1 MRKYVS
7 LGMKRDDCLSLANLT
22 KHAYYYRPKGREN
35 AGIKA
40 SNETLFYLSE
50 DQVFIKVP
58 NSRVMDE
65 IVFALLDPDM
75 NYGYKAMTAHLQL
88 RGYVINHKKVYRLME
103 ENNLLQDARKKST
116 KIYVKYRRVFPNGP
130 LEVLEMDIKL
140 QWVTEQER
148 YAYILN
154 IIDCFTRKLLY
165 QKVALSIKHP
175 QVKEAWEYIIV
186 NYLQENDMLN
196 KKITI
201 EVRNDNDKRFEAQAI
216 KDFFQENYLNQVFT
230 KPYTPQENGHIE
242 SFHAILSRSLDTQ
255 YYSNLKELETR
266 LSTFKETYNKRRVHG
281 SLNHLPPDIFWALWK
296 KDLIE
301 KIQLE
306 NKYYR
311 FKLKGARHQLT
322 GNESLR
328 ELSVPV
334 CA

>member
-7 LGMKRDDCLSLANLT
+7 LGMKRDDCLSLVNLT
-22 KHAYYYRPKGREN
+22 KHAYYYISKGRGN

-40 SNETLFYLSE
+40 SLDTNFYLPDE
-50 DQVFIKVP
+50 FKFIKIP
-58 NSRVMDE
+58 NARVMDE

-103 ENNLLQDARKKST
+103 ENDLLQNARKKSK
-116 KIYVKYRRVFPNGP
+116 KIYVKYRRVLPNGP

-140 QWVTEQER
+140 QWITEQER

-165 QKVALSIKHP
+165 QKVAISIKHQ
-175 QVKEAWEYIIV
+175 QVKEAWEYIII

-201 EVRNDNDKRFEAQAI
+201 EIRNDNDKRFEAQAI
-216 KDFFQENYLNQVFT
+216 KDFFKENHLNQVFT

-255 YYSNLKELETR
+255 YYSTLDELETR
-266 LSTFKETYNKRRVHG
+266 LLTFKDTYNKVRVHG
-281 SLNHLPPDIFWALWK
+281 SLNHMPPDIFWELWK
-296 KDLIE
+296 KGLVE
-301 KIQLE
+301 KIELK
-306 NKYYR
+306 NKSYK
-311 FKLKGARHQLT
+311 FKLKVTRYQLT